1 MGSACVSDN
10 AAIKS
15 SQPGRYGV
23 AGPVRVSLQPA
34 ATGTVWNL
42 QGAADN
48 AALIV
53 RATSLWGVETLPAP
67 HRIVSSATHRLMWVG
82 PRSWLVFSLSP
93 HAPVDPAIQQG
104 FSDSR
109 NQLSAAGGALF
120 DVSASRVGW
129 TLRGPRALDLLA
141 SGCPLDLH
149 HSVFTPDSCAQSL
162 FGHVAA
168 LYHRHA
174 DGDFTLYV
182 ARSFADDVWS
192 ALCASA
198 AQYGYEVLP
207 ATQ

>member
-1 MGSACVSDN
+1 MSDS
-10 AAIKS
+10 AAIGS

-23 AGPVRVSLQPA
+23 AGPVHLALQPA

-42 QGAADN
+42 QGATDN
-48 AALIV
+48 AAFV
-53 RATSLWGVETLPAP
+53 AQAASLWGIGTLPAP
-67 HRIVSSATHRLMWVG
+67 HCVVSSTTHRLMWVG

-93 HAPVDPAIQQG
+93 HAPADPAKQPG

-109 NQLSAAGGALF
+109 TQLNAAGGALF

-149 HSVFTPDSCAQSL
+149 HSVFAPDSCAQSL
-162 FGHVAA
+162 FGNVAA

-182 ARSFADDVWS
+182 ARSFADDVWQ

-198 AQYGYEVLP
+198 AQYGYEVL
-207 ATQ
+207 AAAS

>member
-1 MGSACVSDN
+1 MGSACVSDSTG
-10 AAIKS
+10 IRS
-15 SQPGRYGV
+15 CQPGRYGV

-42 QGAADN
+42 QGAVDN
-48 AALIV
+48 AAFVV

-67 HRIVSSATHRLMWVG
+67 HRVVSSATHRLMWVG
-82 PRSWLVFSLSP
+82 PRSWLVLSLSP
-93 HAPVDPAIQQG
+93 HAPADPAMQSE

-109 NQLSAAGGALF
+109 NQLNAVGGALF

-141 SGCPLDLH
+141 SGCPLDLL

-207 ATQ
+207 AAQ